1 MEDENKIIYDELIRV
16 KSMIYSN
23 SLWCLKDILEGIVDI
38 EVEETFKE
46 NSILS
51 DDFLIQN
58 IEKVKIFI
66 LSLRT
71 SQGILEF
78 FLDKLEFIIENNK
91 DNNYSE
97 EDEKILTMILDISEN
112 ITTFCQSEIM
122 DEHQEFSVQLL
133 EDISKFN
140 EKYEELLNGIF

>member
-1 MEDENKIIYDELIRV
+1 M
-16 KSMIYSN
+16 
-23 SLWCLKDILEGIVDI
+23 EGIVDI